1 MSTATPIVG
10 RWYPLRDAADLLGLT
25 IGALRKQL
33 ERRAIRAADGGV
45 EALVDG
51 VRARK
56 FAGRWRVSFGPSWAS

>member
-1 MSTATPIVG
+1 MTSAAPVVG
-10 RWYPLRDAADLLGLT
+10 RWYALRDAAGLLGLSV
-25 IGALRKQL
+25 GALRKQL
-33 ERRAIRAADGGV
+33 ERRATRAADGGV